1 MAHST
6 ILLLTELSI
15 LLKRTFIGV
24 KELFPLIC
32 EKLKENNEM
41 MKKDILICLD
51 NIISYNNYLGDYI
64 DFVENLI
71 EDESIYLKLG
81 LCEFLYK
88 GIHKTY
94 INTLKLFSF
103 EIVELSC
110 RLTEDMNE
118 EVQDFAI
125 KCVAILK
132 VRLGNNFSEKSI
144 NFIN

>member
-1 MAHST
+1 MSV
-6 ILLLTELSI
+6 LLQ
-15 LLKRTFIGV
+15 RTFIGV
-24 KELFPLIC
+24 KDFFPLIC
-32 EKLKENNEM
+32 EKLKENSEKITKNVL
-41 MKKDILICLD
+41 KCLD

-64 DFVENLI
+64 DLVENLI
-71 EDESIYLKLG
+71 EDDSVFLRLG
-81 LCEFLYK
+81 LCEFLYN

-118 EVQDFAI
+118 DVQEWAI

-132 VRLGNNFSEKSI
+132 VRLGNNFSEKST
-144 NFIN
+144 